1 MATAIAPYLYYE
13 DARAAVDWLCR
24 AFGFEKVAV
33 FEGEDGRVEH
43 AELRLGDGTV
53 MLGQPG
59 RDYRNPNHAGRGTAG
74 VHVYVDDVDAHFEQA
89 RSAGAVI
96 HTEPTDQPYG
106 DRRYDCDDLEGHNWF
121 FATAMSPRASGAEK
135 ASEQTTT

>member
-1 MATAIAPYLYYE
+1 MPATVAPYLYYE
-13 DARAAVDWLCR
+13 DARAAVEWLCR
-24 AFGFEKVAV
+24 AFGFEQAIV
-33 FEGEDGRVEH
+33 FEGEGGRVEH

-59 RDYRNPNHAGRGTAG
+59 RDYRSPNNRDGGTAG

-89 RSAGAVI
+89 RAAGAVI
-96 HTEPTDQPYG
+96 HNEPTDQPYG

-121 FATAMSPRASGAEK
+121 FATPISPPASGAEK
-135 ASEQTTT
+135 ATEQTTS

>member
-1 MATAIAPYLYYE
+1 MAGTVAPYLYYE

-24 AFGFEKVAV
+24 AFGFEQIAV
-33 FEGEDGRVEH
+33 FEEADGRVTH

-59 RDYRNPNHAGRGTAG
+59 RDYRNPNHRGGGTAG

-89 RSAGAVI
+89 RAAGAVM
-96 HTEPTDQPYG
+96 HSEPTDQEYG

-121 FATAMSPRASGAEK
+121 FATAMPPP
-135 ASEQTTT
+135 

>member
-1 MATAIAPYLYYE
+1 MAGTIAPYLYYE

-33 FEGEDGRVEH
+33 FEGEGGRVEH

-59 RDYRNPNHAGRGTAG
+59 GDYRNPNHRAGGTAG

-89 RSAGAVI
+89 RAAGAVI
-96 HTEPTDQPYG
+96 HNEPTDQPYG
-106 DRRYDCDDLEGHNWF
+106 DRRYDCDDVEGHNWF
-121 FATAMSPRASGAEK
+121 FAAAMPPP
-135 ASEQTTT
+135 

>member
-1 MATAIAPYLYYE
+1 MIGG
-13 DARAAVDWLCR
+13 AV
-24 AFGFEKVAV
+24 
-33 FEGEDGRVEH
+33 
-43 AELRLGDGTV
+43 V

-59 RDYRNPNHAGRGTAG
+59 SGYEKPDRRGGRATAV

-89 RSAGAVI
+89 RAAGAVI